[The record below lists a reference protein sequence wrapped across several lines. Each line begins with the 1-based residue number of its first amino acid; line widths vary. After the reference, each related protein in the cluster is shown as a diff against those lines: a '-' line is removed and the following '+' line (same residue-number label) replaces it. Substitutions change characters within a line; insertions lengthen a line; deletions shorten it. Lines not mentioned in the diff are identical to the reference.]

1 MTKKERASKYR
12 EIVLL
17 SIFGAIWL
25 CGFIF
30 CCLGIYAFNGS
41 GKLANNPIY
50 QAQKSMSTVFNLSFM
65 VDFRLFGGILCLIA
79 MVLLLATF
87 YHYANKYDH
96 VSERRQRQA
105 ERLKSLIEQEKQE
118 TTADIAEVK

>member
-1 MTKKERASKYR
+1 
-12 EIVLL
+12 
-17 SIFGAIWL
+17 
-25 CGFIF
+25 
-30 CCLGIYAFNGS
+30 
-41 GKLANNPIY
+41 
-50 QAQKSMSTVFNLSFM
+50 MSTVFNLSFM